1 MLYLHPFSKV
11 TLVKGVLCI
20 VNGIEMLCGEFR
32 KDRPVFG
39 EKKING
45 RRRCSA
51 ISILRQESGLVC
63 TLPNIY

>member
-32 KDRPVFG
+32 KDRPEFG
-39 EKKING
+39 EKKSMEDG
-45 RRRCSA
+45 DVLPSA
-51 ISILRQESGLVC
+51 F
-63 TLPNIY
+63 